1 MKVKI
6 VFKWNRDEQWEAICD
21 DDDVVQAKLDAL
33 LDENKDAI
41 TPRVLR
47 EIYQTIRDENDIRS
61 TKIISDFLMEM
72 NDEYG
77 ERMPRYAH
85 YLKDILEYG
94 PYEDSEMDQP
104 ITQDSYQTMTTAT
117 PSEYGFE
124 VILEIPDEDLP
135 NQGIAFVN
143 NMNEFSES
151 LSDTL
156 WEGMPGSTAVYY
168 NGATIEYYCRKV

>member
-6 VFKWNRDEQWEAICD
+6 VFKWNRDEQWEAIC

-72 NDEYG
+72 DQQDEFF
-77 ERMPRYAH
+77 MPRYAH
-85 YLKDILEYG
+85 YVKDILEYG
-94 PYEDSEMDQP
+94 PYEDCDMKQP
-104 ITQDSYQTMTTAT
+104 IRQDNYETIMKAT
-117 PSEYGFE
+117 PSEYGLE
-124 VILEIPDEDLP
+124 VILDIADEDLP

-156 WEGMPGSTAVYY
+156 WEGAPGSTAVYY
-168 NGATIEYYCRKV
+168 NGAVIEFYCRKV